1 MEKPTLHSAKFV
13 FSQEG
18 NTCGT
23 TEEYEELEI
32 ELDAPSTIDGPDDCF
47 FVIRTTTGWSMDSLD
62 ELKEL
67 IDKCKKA
74 L

>member
-1 MEKPTLHSAKFV
+1 MEKPALHKANFI
-13 FSQEG
+13 FSQDG

-32 ELDAPSTIDGPDDCF
+32 EFDAPATITGPDDCF
-47 FVIRTTTGWSMDSLD
+47 IVIRTTTGWSMDSLD
-62 ELKEL
+62 ELQDL
-67 IDKCKKA
+67 IERCKKA